1 MRLGAYPCEIKE
13 ESLAYKLYKN
23 KVISERHRHRYEFNN
38 EYINDMENNGLIIT
52 GKLQNGELVEIV
64 EVKNHPYM
72 IGVQFHP
79 ELKSRITNPH
89 PLFVG
94 LIEEAKKLN

>member
-1 MRLGAYPCEIKE
+1 
-13 ESLAYKLYKN
+13 
-23 KVISERHRHRYEFNN
+23 
-38 EYINDMENNGLIIT
+38 MEKNGLIIT

-94 LIEEAKKLN
+94 FIDAAKKLI

>member
-1 MRLGAYPCEIKE
+1 
-13 ESLAYKLYKN
+13 
-23 KVISERHRHRYEFNN
+23 
-38 EYINDMENNGLIIT
+38 MEKNGLIIT

-94 LIEEAKKLN
+94 FIDAAKNLFN

>member
-1 MRLGAYPCEIKE
+1 
-13 ESLAYKLYKN
+13 
-23 KVISERHRHRYEFNN
+23 
-38 EYINDMENNGLIIT
+38 MEKNGLIIT

-94 LIEEAKKLN
+94 LIDSAKKLI